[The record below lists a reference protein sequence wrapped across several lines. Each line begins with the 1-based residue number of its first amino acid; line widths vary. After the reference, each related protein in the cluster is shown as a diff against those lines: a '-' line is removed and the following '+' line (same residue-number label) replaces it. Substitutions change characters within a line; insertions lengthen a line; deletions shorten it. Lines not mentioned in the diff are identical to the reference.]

1 MDAYL
6 SVRFSLSTD
15 EVKELQQTQQSLAK
29 LVDAISKTG
38 MGTETKETLQKTIDL
53 LTDIVIG
60 KDLD

>member
-6 SVRFSLSTD
+6 SVRFNLNTD

-38 MGTETKETLQKTIDL
+38 MGTETKETLQKTINI
-53 LTDIVIG
+53 LTDIVVG
-60 KDLD
+60 KDLE

>member
-29 LVDAISKTG
+29 LVDAITKTG

>member
-6 SVRFSLSTD
+6 TVKFQLDTD

-38 MGTETKETLQKTIDL
+38 MGTETKETLQKAINI
-53 LTDIVIG
+53 LTDIVVG